1 MKDIKKA
8 VALRYDD
15 KKNNAPEVIAKG
27 RGILAEKII
36 KTAEKYGI
44 EIREDREL
52 VQILSQLDI
61 NQEIPPELYKAVAEI
76 LIFIYRKKNKFKKGE
91 KV

>member
-1 MKDIKKA
+1 MKNIKKA